1 MKKILIV
8 DDEERVR
15 RLIETTLD
23 IGDFQ
28 IFQAKDGE
36 EALKIAQE
44 EKPALILLDI
54 MMPGMDGFEV
64 CKRLKNNS
72 ETKSSYIIMLTAK
85 GQKQNIEKGY
95 AVGTDDYFV
104 KPFSPMEL
112 LNKIEQVL
120 GGSD

>member
-72 ETKSSYIIMLTAK
+72 ETKGSYIIMLTAK
-85 GQKQNIEKGY
+85 GQKQDIEKGY
-95 AVGTDDYFV
+95 TVGADDYFV

-112 LNKIEQVL
+112 LNKIEKVL
-120 GGSD
+120 GESE

>member
-72 ETKSSYIIMLTAK
+72 ETKGSYIIMLTAK
-85 GQKQNIEKGY
+85 GQKQDIEKGY
-95 AVGTDDYFV
+95 TVGADDYFV

-112 LNKIEQVL
+112 LNKVEQVL